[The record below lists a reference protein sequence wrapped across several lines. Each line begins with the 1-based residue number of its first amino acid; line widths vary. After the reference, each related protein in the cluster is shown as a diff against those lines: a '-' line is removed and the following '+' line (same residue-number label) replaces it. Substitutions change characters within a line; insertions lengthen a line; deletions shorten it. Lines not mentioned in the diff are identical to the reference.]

1 MKLTKRQLRRIIK
14 EEIGAVLQEFRMPD
28 AQFDIDLEPQAE
40 PETKQIFRYT
50 PNKAK
55 AQAYLQ
61 QQFQMPQRSKQ

>member
-1 MKLTKRQLRRIIK
+1 MKLTKEQLKQIIK
-14 EEIGAVLQEFRMPD
+14 EEIDAVLQEFRMPD
-28 AQFDIDLEPQAE
+28 TQFDIDLEPEAE

-61 QQFQMPQRSKQ
+61 QQFQIPQRSKQ